1 MNECNKQA
9 LAEVVEILNHTEND
23 VISKIPKNFIS
34 FLFEKMDKNYKVNID
49 FSNDSWDKNIK
60 EDTKAILAMIYRDY
74 VLTSAERQQLL
85 EEEKNERTKQ
95 EQILR
100 EKYNFNNVFEKN
112 SNDDVVEERL
122 DKKYLVEVKEASWYT
137 KLIHKILN
145 FFKKQ

>member
-1 MNECNKQA
+1 MTTKKANK
-9 LAEVVEILNHTEND
+9 
-23 VISKIPKNFIS
+23 
-34 FLFEKMDKNYKVNID
+34 LFEHFTTTGKIDDYLNYR
-49 FSNDSWDKNIK
+49 
-60 EDTKAILAMIYRDY
+60 KAR
-74 VLTSAERQQLL
+74 

-112 SNDDVVEERL
+112 SIDDVVEERL